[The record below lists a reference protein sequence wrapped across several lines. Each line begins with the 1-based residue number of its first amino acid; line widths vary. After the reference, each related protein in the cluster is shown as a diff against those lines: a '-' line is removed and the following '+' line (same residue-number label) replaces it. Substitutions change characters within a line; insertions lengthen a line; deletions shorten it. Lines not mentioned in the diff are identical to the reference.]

1 MSLGISDHIMVASC
15 KLSRRMQKGIP
26 KSREYGDP
34 GSRMPIFMGSAY
46 FHDICA
52 VEGSGL
58 ARETRLAAIL
68 TVRGSLLFPGGHP
81 SSTEQALRWLINVL
95 LYIIINYV
103 MKSCSGKI
111 ITLQVWQDES

>member
-34 GSRMPIFMGSAY
+34 GMPIFMGCAY
-46 FHDICA
+46 FHDIGA

-68 TVRGSLLFPGGHP
+68 TVRGGKPTGHP
-81 SSTEQALRWLINVL
+81 SK
-95 LYIIINYV
+95 Y
-103 MKSCSGKI
+103 
-111 ITLQVWQDES
+111 